1 MSTSVLVLTRRELEA
16 LIRSRFFSRRSNRSC
31 SGTITNSLLSQASV
45 IRANVNLLA
54 NSATV
59 VYDSNVLSTEG
70 VKEVIEDTGYGAEV
84 VESKAL
90 VDGGELRKVGESV
103 LKEVTEKRENQEKR
117 VISRFAVGGM
127 TCS

>member
-1 MSTSVLVLTRRELEA
+1 VLLWPVSSSRELIHLFLARVEC
-16 LIRSRFFSRRSNRSC
+16 RSC
-31 SGTITNSLLSQASV
+31 SGTIANSLLSQASV
-45 IRANVNLLA
+45 IRATVNLLA

-84 VESKAL
+84 VESKPL
-90 VDGGELRKVGESV
+90 LDGGELKKAGE
-103 LKEVTEKRENQEKR
+103 LEKKKDLEKM
-117 VISRFAVGGM
+117 VVSRFAVEGM